1 MALLRRRCLI
11 PWLAAL
17 ILDSGRGIDLSW
29 TQYSDRASL
38 PQSQYSRESLR
49 ASLDRID
56 TNKLEVPD
64 MLKVHNLKR
73 LLDEVL
79 SETRRETQAND
90 DTFGMLRLAGLPAVL
105 KEFLSIER
113 LAPLV
118 VLLVLGATVLGPM
131 RDHMAAL
138 FASQTAD
145 RMLQAERKT
154 NKGNKAAPLAKISGA
169 VFPEDVAEAL
179 CGRISSIIASKASK
193 RQAKDAK
200 FKSTSM
206 DTRELGRRLA
216 EHYPLPEVEVAD
228 KALRRDRKK
237 LRQATQAA
245 EKTVEAAKA
254 SARAS
259 AEKVEELEKLLRKA
273 EDAKNAADAKK
284 GPKNPRKAADVED
297 ARKFAEDGR
306 TAASAKAAAVRVAM
320 QAAEDAAKLE
330 DRPQLL
336 STLEGAWLHAVTQAF
351 VEFAGKQGAPAPAHM
366 HAWARNES
374 VRRSCEAVYA
384 GIVSEEDFLRQGTAS

>member
-1 MALLRRRCLI
+1 MAFLRRRCLI

-17 ILDSGRGIDLSW
+17 FLAGGRGIDLSW

-38 PQSQYSRESLR
+38 PQSQHAREDLR

-56 TNKLEVPD
+56 TDKLEVSD

-79 SETRRETQAND
+79 SETRRETQANA
-90 DTFGMLRLAGLPAVL
+90 DTLGILRLAGPPAFV

-113 LAPLV
+113 LVILG
-118 VLLVLGATVLGPM
+118 VLLVLGATVLGPL
-131 RDHMAAL
+131 RDRVAAL

-145 RMLQAERKT
+145 RMLEAEREK
-154 NKGNKAAPLAKISGA
+154 NKGNKTAPLAKIPGA

-179 CGRISSIIASKASK
+179 CGRISSILASKASK

-200 FKSTSM
+200 FKTTSM

-216 EHYPLPEVEVAD
+216 EHFPLPEVEVAD

-237 LRQATQAA
+237 LRQVTQAA
-245 EKTVEAAKA
+245 EKAVEAAKEA
-254 SARAS
+254 ARAS
-259 AEKVEELEKLLRKA
+259 AEKVMELEKLLFKA
-273 EDAKNAADAKK
+273 EDAKKAADAKK
-284 GPKNPRKAADVED
+284 GPKNLRKAADVED
-297 ARKFAEDGR
+297 ARKFAEDAR
-306 TAASAKAAAVRVAM
+306 TAASAKAAAIGVAM
-320 QAAEDAAKLE
+320 QAAEDAAKAE
-330 DRPQLL
+330 DRPHLL

-351 VEFAGKQGAPAPAHM
+351 VDFAAKQGAPATAHM

-374 VRRSCEAVYA
+374 VRRSCETAYA
-384 GIVSEEDFLRQGTAS
+384 GIVSEEDFLRRGSAS